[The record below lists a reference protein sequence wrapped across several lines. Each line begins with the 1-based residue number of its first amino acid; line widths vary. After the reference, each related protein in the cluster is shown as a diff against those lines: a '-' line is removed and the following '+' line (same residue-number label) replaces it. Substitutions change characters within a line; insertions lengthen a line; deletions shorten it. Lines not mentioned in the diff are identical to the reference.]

1 MCGCVCSGADRI
13 SEALKP
19 WPELVK
25 IMHAIDNCDA
35 KLARLR
41 NAWLNEATSDAT
53 VSAKVEKDA
62 ALWRLEL
69 AEIQEAAAQ
78 AEVTR
83 IEARLAKL
91 NG

>member
-1 MCGCVCSGADRI
+1 MCSGADRI

>member
-1 MCGCVCSGADRI
+1 MAV
-13 SEALKP
+13 
-19 WPELVK
+19 
-25 IMHAIDNCDA
+25 
-35 KLARLR
+35 
-41 NAWLNEATSDAT
+41 
-53 VSAKVEKDA
+53 KVEKDA

-78 AEVTR
+78 AEVSR

>member
-1 MCGCVCSGADRI
+1 MCSGADRI
-13 SEALKP
+13 SESLKP

-25 IMHAIDNCDA
+25 IMQAIDNCDA
-35 KLARLR
+35 KVARLR
-41 NAWLNEATSDAT
+41 NAWLNEATSDAGI
-53 VSAKVEKDA
+53 SAKVEKDA

-78 AEVTR
+78 AEVAR

>member
-1 MCGCVCSGADRI
+1 MQ
-13 SEALKP
+13 
-19 WPELVK
+19 
-25 IMHAIDNCDA
+25 AIDNCDA
-35 KLARLR
+35 KVARLR
-41 NAWLNEATSDAT
+41 NAWLNEATSDAGI
-53 VSAKVEKDA
+53 SAKVEKDA

-78 AEVTR
+78 AEVAR